1 MIACGMDGATA
12 AQRMGNAIVLVFPDV
27 ERNDGNTTSLA
38 CRMFHLDSI
47 AVKAGQTVKRGDVLG
62 VYGNTGANTSGPH
75 LHVEFDTDVQYPQYA
90 VGIKA
95 SGNIIKKGTKDT
107 TADPSKVWYVGPGQA
122 LHDGWGG
129 SGVSSGWIAQNDLDV
144 PKLPEEAA
152 SAGYKALYET
162 EVQKVEALKAEM
174 REIIGRMQNI
184 VK

>member
-1 MIACGMDGATA
+1 MVC
-12 AQRMGNAIVLVFPDV
+12 
-27 ERNDGNTTSLA
+27 
-38 CRMFHLDSI
+38 
-47 AVKAGQTVKRGDVLG
+47 
-62 VYGNTGANTSGPH
+62 
-75 LHVEFDTDVQYPQYA
+75 
-90 VGIKA
+90 
-95 SGNIIKKGTKDT
+95 
-107 TADPSKVWYVGPGQA
+107 GPGQA